1 MGLRGQIWTLEAWL
15 GGGGRTDVRM
25 YGWTDSPVFQQDFIP
40 FGAKTRAIGVCAFV
54 RECGDGSGCGVG
66 GGRGFSWD
74 GPLITD
80 SSIFEF
86 IEMASQTEDEQTR
99 DARTP
104 KQHYFS

>member
-1 MGLRGQIWTLEAWL
+1 MDRFS
-15 GGGGRTDVRM
+15 RV
-25 YGWTDSPVFQQDFIP
+25 QQDFIP

-74 GPLITD
+74 GSLLTD

-86 IEMASQTEDEQTR
+86 IEMTSQTDIRMDRPSYR
-99 DARTP
+99 DARNP